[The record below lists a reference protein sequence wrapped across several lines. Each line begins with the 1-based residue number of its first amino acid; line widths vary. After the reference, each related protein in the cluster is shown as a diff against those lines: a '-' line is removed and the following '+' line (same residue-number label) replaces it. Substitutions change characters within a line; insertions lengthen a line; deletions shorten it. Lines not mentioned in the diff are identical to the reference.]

1 MMGGSG
7 ASRPPRTELDSFV
20 IELVRAYPRAV
31 ISTDGGG
38 RIPLTDAIYDWIEFL
53 SKDTPLGV
61 GGGMGVGGVGE
72 DGMMGAGG
80 GVDQDGN
87 NAAGRFGDRPSNPSN
102 LGMGSARG
110 GSERLVSNVG
120 SDRLEGMSELMG
132 QNDNDPTQRRNTGDS
147 THTGRRSVLDN
158 ISLPSAFR
166 SAYSSA
172 GRIDHTQSQS
182 RAAYRSNLDDDP
194 AMKQQTEFRNV
205 WSATEPLRLLWGR
218 VSLWGRLW
226 FLLCQRRFR
235 NG

>member
-38 RIPLTDAIYDWIEFL
+38 RIPLTDAIYDWIEFS

-87 NAAGRFGDRPSNPSN
+87 NAGGRFGDRPSP
-102 LGMGSARG
+102 APFAARTPPRG
-110 GSERLVSNVG
+110 GLTIRRVS
-120 SDRLEGMSELMG
+120 R
-132 QNDNDPTQRRNTGDS
+132 
-147 THTGRRSVLDN
+147 GRR
-158 ISLPSAFR
+158 IEA
-166 SAYSSA
+166 
-172 GRIDHTQSQS
+172 IWT
-182 RAAYRSNLDDDP
+182 
-194 AMKQQTEFRNV
+194 MI
-205 WSATEPLRLLWGR
+205 
-218 VSLWGRLW
+218 
-226 FLLCQRRFR
+226 RR
-235 NG
+235 

>member
-38 RIPLTDAIYDWIEFL
+38 RIPLTDAIYDWIEFS
-53 SKDTPLGV
+53 SKDTHLGV

-87 NAAGRFGDRPSNPSN
+87 NAGGRFRDRPSNPSN

-110 GSERLVSNVG
+110 GSERLISNV
-120 SDRLEGMSELMG
+120 
-132 QNDNDPTQRRNTGDS
+132 
-147 THTGRRSVLDN
+147 
-158 ISLPSAFR
+158 
-166 SAYSSA
+166 
-172 GRIDHTQSQS
+172 
-182 RAAYRSNLDDDP
+182 
-194 AMKQQTEFRNV
+194 
-205 WSATEPLRLLWGR
+205 
-218 VSLWGRLW
+218 
-226 FLLCQRRFR
+226 
-235 NG
+235 

>member
-31 ISTDGGG
+31 ISTDGGE
-38 RIPLTDAIYDWIEFL
+38 RIPLTDAIYDWIEFS

-87 NAAGRFGDRPSNPSN
+87 NAGGRFGDRPSNPSN

-147 THTGRRSVLDN
+147 THTGRRLVLDN
-158 ISLPSAFR
+158 ISYTTIKMRKGGGTAAGLRCLAARSRGCDKVASRYSLNSA
-166 SAYSSA
+166 AAIATNNPTSSA
-172 GRIDHTQSQS
+172 VANNKKTR
-182 RAAYRSNLDDDP
+182 
-194 AMKQQTEFRNV
+194 
-205 WSATEPLRLLWGR
+205 
-218 VSLWGRLW
+218 
-226 FLLCQRRFR
+226 
-235 NG
+235 